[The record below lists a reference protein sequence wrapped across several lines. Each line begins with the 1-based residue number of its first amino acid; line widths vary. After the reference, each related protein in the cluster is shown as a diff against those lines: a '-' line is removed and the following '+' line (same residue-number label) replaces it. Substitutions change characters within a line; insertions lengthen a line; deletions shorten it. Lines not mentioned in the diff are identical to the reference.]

1 MLKSKCFVC
10 KFVPF
15 ILSIVIVFSTSVISV
30 PAQVVDEIIFENED
44 STFVLKNVNIHS
56 GIDDYYP
63 ETADINDE
71 DVYNRQS
78 MQTNEIST
86 FAATE
91 TVGDPM
97 VYLTQKWL
105 NQEYGDVEGFG
116 SVTENGKTGW
126 NVVYGLTRALQHE
139 LGITSLANNFGP
151 TTASLYGQNP
161 LQRQDG
167 VTDRKFAILQ
177 GALWCKGYNPGYY
190 LTQDSETG
198 IVSFKEVFNESVE
211 NAVISLKKDAGLLN
225 PDGVVTVNVMKALL
239 SMDAFKLLGS
249 YYGGR
254 SEVRAIQQQLN
265 RTYEAYTGLN
275 PCDGVYGRN
284 TNRALIYAFQAEEG
298 LPVSVSSGTFGPT
311 TRTLAPQIPY
321 EIGSGAAKNYQG
333 NYYSSG
339 SITAFTKLL
348 QYALLIHGFGD
359 STFDGVFSS
368 STQKAVRAFQRH
380 YALPV
385 TGVVN
390 LDTWMALLVSSG
402 NPNRPAIAA
411 DCATILNEAKAQTL
425 YNNGYRY
432 IGRYLTGTYGG
443 GISKALTVEEANIIL
458 DAGLRFFP
466 IYQTSANK
474 ESYFTTAQGTYDGQ
488 AAITAARA
496 LGVPNDTIIYF
507 AVDFDAMDYQIT
519 NSVIPYFENVYAE
532 VKTSGY
538 KVGIYGARNVC
549 TRVSKAGY
557 ACSSFVGDM
566 STGFSGNL
574 GFKIPDNWAFSQF
587 ANLEGDNALG
597 TGDGKIEID
606 KDAFSG
612 RDQGVGK
619 LNKVVKKAIYVLPG
633 YMGSKLFSEDDT
645 QYWIEGTGMNI
656 SLVNGDNLPLVG
668 DIASNAINRKS
679 SALMLNSDGS
689 GSKMHVD
696 ATRDAYGATNT
707 YQALVE
713 KLTKEFDGEY
723 TVEFFPYNWLGDLN
737 DSEKLLRRDIKIKG
751 YTNIVFVT
759 HSTGG
764 LLASAFIAK
773 NQQSADKVKIDKAIL
788 VAAPLFGTYSALAP
802 LETGSGALIGSS
814 YELVNGFAQ
823 AAKFAEVNPH
833 FSPDLRLKLGAVTLI
848 YDAANNWIKDVTH
861 NSPTTY
867 QLLPSVEYLKLM
879 PQLYENE
886 FKRGTAV
893 TTASRYYS
901 ILNGSANINSNLT
914 NGNNRSHRY
923 FRETVLGGDIVSILQ
938 TVDTILIASDSAD
951 KKTPIIA
958 VYANK
963 IFGGTKLKELI
974 YRGKD
979 DYAQVGDGTVA
990 YCSATANDGSG
1001 EKLPVYTFSRIGHTE
1016 LISYYLVLQQICDEI
1031 NGIIS
1036 DGTADLF
1043 SVSSLDDSIGMSDL
1057 IKVNYT
1063 ADVLVE
1069 AKVYDSDNTEIAKVS
1084 PDDFFG
1090 FDGESLIYCSY
1101 AEQGQ
1106 ANSSDAT
1113 IYFPAEGC
1121 RLVFQYGNSADVD
1134 INFQAEVSTLH
1145 DDGLKDVSVTSTISK
1160 TTADGIILSLDGTN
1174 APLDNTN
1181 LAAIVGGTSQNHL
1194 TEWEL
1199 PSELELL
1206 LGQTKTIS
1214 VAGEDA
1220 DLVFSSLEWSSSDEQ
1235 VITVSSSGVV
1245 TAIGYGKA
1253 TVTATD
1259 GNKTSSC
1266 TVTVPQN
1273 ATSVSFSDLSL
1284 TVGERTP
1291 LEPIFYPATSTE
1303 TELTYTYD
1311 TASIVCIDEY
1321 NVLHALAAGTVT
1333 ITATTDYGI
1342 TTSFIVTVTDP
1353 DFIIKPGDITDDG
1366 FTDIRDLVRLK
1377 KYLAGMITLSGRAF
1391 AAANLQPDQEINTQ
1405 DMVRLRQLLL
1415 GIE

>member
-1 MLKSKCFVC
+1 MKKTMASLLAMVFVIISTN
-10 KFVPF
+10 
-15 ILSIVIVFSTSVISV
+15 ILSFALPYSEQNTTALEYEQS
-30 PAQVVDEIIFENED
+30 D
-44 STFVLKNVNIHS
+44 STFVLSKSNVQTGDS
-56 GIDDYYP
+56 DYYP
-63 ETADINDE
+63 ETADIESEANCE
-71 DVYNRQS
+71 SQE
-78 MQTNEIST
+78 TGT
-86 FAATE
+86 FAVTA

-105 NQEYGDVEGFG
+105 NQEYGDVSGFG
-116 SVTENGKTGW
+116 SVNENGKTGW
-126 NVVYGLTRALQHE
+126 DVIYGLTRALQHE
-139 LGITSLANNFGP
+139 LGITELANNFGP
-151 TTASLYGQNP
+151 TTQRLYSQAP
-161 LQRQDG
+161 LYRQDG

-190 LTQDSETG
+190 LTEDPDTG

-321 EIGSGAAKNYQG
+321 EIGNGAAKNYQG
-333 NYYSSG
+333 NYYPSD

-348 QYALLIHGFGD
+348 QYALLVHGFGD

-368 STQKAVRAFQRH
+368 STKKAVRAFQQH

-385 TGVVN
+385 TGIVN

-411 DCATILNEAKAQTL
+411 DCATILNKAKAQTL

-496 LGVPNDTIIYF
+496 LGLPNDTIIYF

-587 ANLEGDNALG
+587 ANLEGNNALG

-689 GSKMHVD
+689 GSKMHAD

-713 KLTKEFDGEY
+713 KLTEEFAGEY

-737 DSEKLLRRDIKIKG
+737 DSEKLLRRDIKVKG

-823 AAKFAEVNPH
+823 AAKFAEVNPY

-886 FKRGTAV
+886 FKKGTAV

-923 FRETVLGGDIVSILQ
+923 FRETVLGGDIVSVLQ
-938 TVDTILIASDSAD
+938 TVDTVLIASDSAD

-1036 DGTADLF
+1036 DDTADLF

-1069 AKVYDSDNTEIAKVS
+1069 AIVYDRDNTEIAKAS

-1090 FDGESLIYCSY
+1090 FDGDSLIYCSY

-1121 RLVFQYGNSADVD
+1121 RLVFRYGNSADVD
-1134 INFQAEVSTLH
+1134 VNFQAEVSTLH
-1145 DDGLKDVSVTSTISK
+1145 NDGLKDVSVTSTASK
-1160 TTADGIILSLDGTN
+1160 TTADGLILSLDGTT

-1181 LAAIVGGTSQNHL
+1181 LSAIVGGASQNHL

-1199 PSELELL
+1199 PSKLELI
-1206 LGQTKTIS
+1206 LGQTKTVSIL
-1214 VAGEDA
+1214 GEDA
-1220 DLVFSSLEWSSSDEQ
+1220 DLVSSSLEWSSSDEQ

-1266 TVTVPQN
+1266 AVTVPQN

-1311 TASIVCIDEY
+1311 TASIVSVDEY
-1321 NVLHALAAGTVT
+1321 SVLHALAAGTVT

-1342 TTSFIVTVTDP
+1342 TTSFVVTVTDP
-1353 DFIIKPGDITDDG
+1353 DFIIKPGDINDDG
-1366 FTDIRDLVRLK
+1366 FTDIRDLVRFK
-1377 KYLAGMITLSGRAF
+1377 KYLAGMITLTGRAF
-1391 AAANLQPDQEINTQ
+1391 TAANLQSDQEINTQ
-1405 DMVRLRQLLL
+1405 DMVKLRQLLL

>member
-1 MLKSKCFVC
+1 MKKTMASLLAMVFV
-10 KFVPF
+10 
-15 ILSIVIVFSTSVISV
+15 IISTNIPSFALPYSEQNTT
-30 PAQVVDEIIFENED
+30 ALEYEQSD
-44 STFVLKNVNIHS
+44 STFVLSKSNVQTGDS
-56 GIDDYYP
+56 DYYP
-63 ETADINDE
+63 ETADIESEANCE
-71 DVYNRQS
+71 SQE
-78 MQTNEIST
+78 TGT
-86 FAATE
+86 FAVTA

-105 NQEYGDVEGFG
+105 NQEYGDVSGFG
-116 SVTENGKTGW
+116 SVNENGKTGW
-126 NVVYGLTRALQHE
+126 DVIYGLTRALQHE
-139 LGITSLANNFGP
+139 LGITELANNFGP
-151 TTASLYGQNP
+151 TTQRLYSQAP
-161 LQRQDG
+161 LYRQDG

-190 LTQDSETG
+190 LTEDPDTG

-321 EIGSGAAKNYQG
+321 EIGNGAAKNYQG
-333 NYYSSG
+333 NYYSND

-368 STQKAVRAFQRH
+368 STKKAVRAFQQH

-385 TGVVN
+385 TGIVN

-411 DCATILNEAKAQTL
+411 DCATILNKAKAQTL

-496 LGVPNDTIIYF
+496 LGLPNDTIIYF

-587 ANLEGDNALG
+587 ANLEGNNALG

-689 GSKMHVD
+689 GSKMHAD

-713 KLTKEFDGEY
+713 KLTEEFAGEY

-737 DSEKLLRRDIKIKG
+737 DSEKLLRRDIKVKG

-823 AAKFAEVNPH
+823 AAKFAEVNPY

-886 FKRGTAV
+886 FKKGTAV

-923 FRETVLGGDIVSILQ
+923 FRETVLGGDIVSVLQ
-938 TVDTILIASDSAD
+938 TVDTVLIASDSAD

-1036 DGTADLF
+1036 DDTADLF

-1069 AKVYDSDNTEIAKVS
+1069 AKVYDRDNTEIAKVS

-1090 FDGESLIYCSY
+1090 FDGDSLIYCSY

-1121 RLVFQYGNSADVD
+1121 RLVFRYGNSADVD
-1134 INFQAEVSTLH
+1134 VNFQAEVSTLH
-1145 DDGLKDVSVTSTISK
+1145 NDGLKDVSVTSTVSK
-1160 TTADGIILSLDGTN
+1160 TTADGLILSLDGTT

-1181 LAAIVGGTSQNHL
+1181 LSAIVGGASQNHL

-1199 PSELELL
+1199 PSKLELL
-1206 LGQTKTIS
+1206 LGQTKTVSI
-1214 VAGEDA
+1214 AGEDA
-1220 DLVFSSLEWSSSDEQ
+1220 DLVSSSLEWSSSDEQ

-1311 TASIVCIDEY
+1311 TASIVSVDEY
-1321 NVLHALAAGTVT
+1321 SVLHALAAGTVT

-1342 TTSFIVTVTDP
+1342 TTSFVVTVTDP
-1353 DFIIKPGDITDDG
+1353 DFIIKPGDINDDG
-1366 FTDIRDLVRLK
+1366 FTDIRDLVRFK
-1377 KYLAGMITLSGRAF
+1377 KYLAGMITLTGRAF
-1391 AAANLQPDQEINTQ
+1391 TAANLQSDQEINTQ
-1405 DMVRLRQLLL
+1405 DMVKLRQLLL